1 MDRFLSIFILFLLY
15 LNMVSVT
22 EFRVSE
28 ACGPE
33 RRSQSSF
40 SALALRKEQMG
51 LPPARSGDGSRMA
64 QVIHST
70 DPPGVKIPSQ
80 KDSPSSHKNTYA
92 GIERLKKLYKV

>member
-1 MDRFLSIFILFLLY
+1 
-15 LNMVSVT
+15 MVSVI
-22 EFRVSE
+22 EFRVLE
-28 ACGPE
+28 ARGPE
-33 RRSQSSF
+33 GGSQSCF

-80 KDSPSSHKNTYA
+80 KDSPSSHKNTYVST
-92 GIERLKKLYKV
+92 ERDS

>member
-1 MDRFLSIFILFLLY
+1 MDRFLSIFILSLLC

-22 EFRVSE
+22 EFCVPE
-28 ACGPE
+28 ACSPE
-33 RRSQSSF
+33 GRSQSCF

-70 DPPGVKIPSQ
+70 DPPGGKNIIPE
-80 KDSPSSHKNTYA
+80 DSPCSHKNTYV
-92 GIERLKKLYKV
+92 GIERLKT

>member
-1 MDRFLSIFILFLLY
+1 MDRFLSIFILSLLC

-22 EFRVSE
+22 EFCVPE
-28 ACGPE
+28 ACSPE
-33 RRSQSSF
+33 GRSQSCF

-70 DPPGVKIPSQ
+70 DPPGGKNIIPEGLS
-80 KDSPSSHKNTYA
+80 
-92 GIERLKKLYKV
+92 L